1 MALAAFLLP
10 RPRRRLMNSILA
22 PAEPASHLPETP
34 SDGPISRR
42 EFRSLRNAR
51 REAVD
56 RFEVEYIR
64 ALLQKSEG
72 NVTRAAALA
81 EVSRQV
87 IHKLI
92 TKHRL

>member
-1 MALAAFLLP
+1 MIASSRSFV
-10 RPRRRLMNSILA
+10 
-22 PAEPASHLPETP
+22 AEPASRLGVLGDADPGGDAMADPPTPE
-34 SDGPISRR
+34 SQV
-42 EFRSLRNAR
+42 ELRCLKAAR
-51 REAVD
+51 REAID

-64 ALLQKSEG
+64 ALLKRAGG

-92 TKHRL
+92 ARHRL